1 MRTVSFGLGLQY
13 STLATPAIALNS
25 EGVLL
30 EISVDGID
38 LRYRYGRLDSAS
50 VIWADAEQY
59 DTGKTPMVAMSKSV
73 NLEVHES
80 DKNPGE
86 LWYNGGVWT
95 SSGVDWKTNA
105 KYDGGISP
113 SIAVNDAGIVVEVH
127 QHPTEEQIYYRS
139 GTVSGTKINWASDKG
154 VKLFNG
160 TRPRVALNNH
170 NIVVVSYYDGERV
183 ILRAGTAS
191 GSSIALTGSPSA
203 FEGASPSIAL
213 TDDNIAVLV
222 WEVPNATFGSV
233 LNQATL
239 AYSDIAGVTDI
250 TVASQS
256 FDTGRN
262 LSVAAN
268 GSRAV
273 QVHETDTGS
282 PLYFSTSL
290 IVSREKWMQDSLS
303 RLGDRRLP
311 QLCLPAS
318 HDAGMYTG
326 TFSSP
331 ARTQDLN
338 IFSQA
343 FEAGVRWYDFRPIW
357 TPTGAIYIYHTIPG
371 PSLAEV
377 LSDLKSFLQLGHQ
390 ELLLLKFSHF
400 ALFDAAVYKQMV
412 QQITDSIGPW
422 LYKKL
427 PDQKNRLSEVTLSEF
442 VADGPRVLVLVD
454 GDWAIDQP
462 ADGFWVY
469 RNWGSDAAAKGDL
482 CVYDKYYGRFK
493 LDYDGMKENQFE
505 KFNEFTGICKDGV
518 TPCDL
523 FLLSWTLTPLT
534 LVWVYAQEPD
544 RRLGNDIR
552 ELAVPNQYGKIVNM
566 LYVDYVEYA
575 RPADVALYLMGVA
588 P

>member
-1 MRTVSFGLGLQY
+1 MKTVSFGLGLQY

-30 EISVDGID
+30 EISVDGSD

-50 VIWADAEQY
+50 VIWAGAEQY
-59 DTGKTPMVAMSKSV
+59 DTGRTPMVAMSKSV

-95 SSGVDWKTNA
+95 DNGVDWKTNA
-105 KYDGGISP
+105 KYDTGIWP
-113 SIAVNDAGIVVEVH
+113 AIAVNDAGIVVEVH

-154 VKLFNG
+154 VKLFKG

-170 NIVVVSYYDGERV
+170 NMVVVSYYDGERPIV
-183 ILRAGTAS
+183 KAGFAS
-191 GSSIALTGSPSA
+191 GSSIALTGSTSA
-203 FEGASPSIAL
+203 FEGTAPSIAL
-213 TDDNIAVLV
+213 TDDNVAVLV
-222 WEVPNATFGSV
+222 WEVPNLTFGSV

-239 AYSDIAGVTDI
+239 AYSDIGGIGDI
-250 TVASQS
+250 TMASQS

-262 LSVAAN
+262 LSVAAS
-268 GSRAV
+268 GSRAI
-273 QVHETDTGS
+273 QVHETETGS

-290 IVSREKWMQDSLS
+290 LVSREKWMQDSLP

-326 TFSSP
+326 GLSSP
-331 ARTQDLN
+331 AKTQDLN

-343 FEAGVRWYDFRPIW
+343 FEAGVRWYDFRPGW
-357 TPTGAIYIYHTIPG
+357 TPTGEIYIYHTIPG

-377 LSDLKSFLQLGHQ
+377 LSDLKRYLQLGYQ

-400 ALFDAAVYKQMV
+400 TLFDASVYKQMV

-422 LYKKL
+422 LYTKL
-427 PDQKNRLSEVTLSEF
+427 PEQKERLSEVTLAEF
-442 VADGPRVLVLVD
+442 VAGGPRVLVLVD

-469 RNWGSDAAAKGDL
+469 RDWSSDSAAKGDL
-482 CVYDKYYGRFK
+482 RVYDKYSGK
-493 LDYDGMKENQFE
+493 TDYDSMKKDQFD
-505 KFNEFTGICKDGV
+505 KFNEYTGFCKDGV

-534 LVWVYAQEPD
+534 LVWAYAQEPD

-552 ELAVPNQYGKIVNM
+552 ELTVPNQYGQILNM
-566 LYVDYVEYA
+566 LYVDYTEYA

>member
-1 MRTVSFGLGLQY
+1 MKTVSFGLGLQY
-13 STLATPAIALNS
+13 SNYSTPAVALNS
-25 EGVLL
+25 EGVVL
-30 EISVDGID
+30 EISVDGND
-38 LRYRYGRLDSAS
+38 LRYRYGRLDYAT
-50 VIWADAEQY
+50 VIWAGAAQY

-80 DKNPGE
+80 DKNDGE

-95 SSGVDWKTNA
+95 DNGIDWKTNS
-105 KYDGGISP
+105 KYDGGIWP

-127 QHPTEEQIYYRS
+127 QHPTEERIYYRS
-139 GTVSGTKINWASDKG
+139 GTVSGTKINWAHDKG
-154 VKLFNG
+154 VELFNG
-160 TRPRVALNNH
+160 TRPRVALNNR
-170 NIVVVSYYDGERV
+170 NLVVVSYYNGERIV
-183 ILRAGTAS
+183 VKAGTAS
-191 GSSIALTGSPSA
+191 GSSISMTGSISS
-203 FEGASPSIAL
+203 FDGGASPSIAL

-222 WEVPNATFGSV
+222 WEVPNLTFGSV

-239 AYSDIAGVTDI
+239 SYSEIGGVTDI

-262 LSVAAN
+262 LSVAAS
-268 GSRAV
+268 GSHAI

-290 IVSREKWMQDSLS
+290 IISREKWMQDSLS

-326 TFSSP
+326 GISS
-331 ARTQDLN
+331 AAKTQDLN

-343 FEAGVRWYDFRPIW
+343 FEAGVRWYDFRPGW
-357 TPTGAIYIYHTIPG
+357 VPGGEIYIYHTIPG
-371 PSLAEV
+371 PPLAEV
-377 LSDLKSFLQLGHQ
+377 LSDLKRYLQLGYQ

-400 ALFDAAVYKQMV
+400 SFFDASVYKQMV
-412 QQITDSIGPW
+412 QQITDSIGTW

-427 PDQKNRLSEVTLSEF
+427 PDQKERLSEVTLSEF
-442 VADGPRVLVLVD
+442 VADGPKVLVLVD

-469 RNWGSDAAAKGDL
+469 RDWDSSTAAKGDL
-482 CVYDKYYGRFK
+482 RVYDEYYGK
-493 LDYDGMKENQFE
+493 TDYDGMKKDQFD
-505 KFNEFTGICKDGV
+505 KFNKYTGICKDGV

-523 FLLSWTLTPLT
+523 FLLSWTLTPVS
-534 LVWVYAQEPD
+534 LVWSYAQEPD

-552 ELAVPNQYGKIVNM
+552 ELAVPNQYGQILNM